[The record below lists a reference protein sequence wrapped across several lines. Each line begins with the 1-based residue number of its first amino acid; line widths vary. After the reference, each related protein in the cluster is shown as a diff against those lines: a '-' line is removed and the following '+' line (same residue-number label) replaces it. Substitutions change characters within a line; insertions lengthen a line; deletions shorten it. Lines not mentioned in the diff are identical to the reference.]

1 MRESAVLFGA
11 AKSLVGVV
19 SDPPVDSNQIG
30 VLFLNAGFTHRV
42 GPQRMSVRF
51 ARDLAKLGFT
61 CLRFDHAGIG
71 DSRRRMDNIP
81 FAEAAIE
88 DGVAAMD
95 FLQSTRGI
103 ERFIVAGV
111 CWGADNAV
119 RVCEA
124 DPRVIGVLAV
134 DFYSVPTVRHLF
146 RVYPARLLVARSW
159 ANILRG
165 RSRIFSQ
172 FKAFVVAVA
181 KSLVEGKSESDDIL
195 PAMPPDGVVKLIRQL
210 VDRGVFLS
218 FAFASSAVSYDQ
230 YVGKFRRPMAEL
242 APTGRLEVGVFKA
255 ADHLFT
261 LRHNQ
266 AKLWEFT
273 EKWARGV
280 AEHHANGH
288 GAVSG
293 GKQGP

>member
-1 MRESAVLFGA
+1 MRESAILFGET
-11 AKSLVGVV
+11 KSLVGIV
-19 SDPPVDSNQIG
+19 SDPPDASNNIG
-30 VLFLNAGFTHRV
+30 FIFLNAGFTHRV

-51 ARDLAKLGFT
+51 ARDLADMGFT
-61 CLRFDHAGIG
+61 CLRFDHGGIG
-71 DSRRRMDNIP
+71 DSRRRMDSIP

-88 DGVAAMD
+88 DGIAAMD
-95 FLQSTRGI
+95 FLQATRSI
-103 ERFIVAGV
+103 SRFIVAGV

-124 DPRVIGVLAV
+124 DARVVGVMAV

-146 RVYPARLLVARSW
+146 RIYPARLLAARSW

-165 RSRIFSQ
+165 RSRILGQ
-172 FKAFVVAVA
+172 MKAFVVAVA
-181 KSLVEGKSESDDIL
+181 KSMVHGKSESDDIL
-195 PAMPPDGVVKLIRQL
+195 PAMPAEGVVTLIRQL

-230 YVGKFRRPMAEL
+230 YISKFRQPMTEL
-242 APTGRLEVGVFKA
+242 VPTGRMEVGIFKA

-266 AKLWEFT
+266 TRLWEFT

-280 AEHHANGH
+280 AEHHGNGH
-288 GAVSG
+288 AAVSG
-293 GKQGP
+293 GNQRA